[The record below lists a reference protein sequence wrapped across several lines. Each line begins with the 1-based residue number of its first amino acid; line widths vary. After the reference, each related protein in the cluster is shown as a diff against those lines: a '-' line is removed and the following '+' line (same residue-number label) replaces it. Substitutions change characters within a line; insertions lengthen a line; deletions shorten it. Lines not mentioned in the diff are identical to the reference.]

1 MAGIL
6 DKIKGR
12 SAIIKEQRGTS
23 ISKLVDLGD
32 ALSESLAGIDV
43 YAESPFETLEMIG
56 PDDWVY
62 GALSFGQGGLRISYR
77 TTEDD
82 FHDSMTQLEP
92 IEQSYD
98 VKSIK
103 SCPAHWLERLSS
115 EKNVNQ
121 LLANIDKA
129 LTSIQENTIGSLES
143 LNKALESQSE
153 EIATETMEALKGY
166 ESEDLIRIWLKARS
180 SIQTDSADSI
190 TRSSSYLESVCRLIL
205 AELGQ
210 ELPNTRDITNL
221 INAAIKALGL
231 SDDAEANK
239 DLKQLFGAIKG
250 IFQAVGAM
258 RTHFGSAH
266 GFSPGDYMPPE
277 HYARFVNDAS
287 ATASTYLLRRLNL
300 KLNK

>member
-1 MAGIL
+1 MSGIL

-12 SAIIKEQRGTS
+12 SAIIKEQRNT
-23 ISKLVDLGD
+23 ILSKLVDLGEV
-32 ALSESLAGIDV
+32 LSESLAGIDV
-43 YAESPFETLEMIG
+43 FAKSPNETLEMIG

-62 GALSFGQGGLRISYR
+62 GALSYGQGELRISYR

-82 FHDSMTQLEP
+82 FHDAMNQVEP
-92 IEQSYD
+92 EYQSYD
-98 VKSIK
+98 VKTIK
-103 SCPAHWLERLSS
+103 SCPIHWLEKLSS
-115 EKNVNQ
+115 EKQINQ
-121 LLANIDKA
+121 LLANIEKA
-129 LTSIQENTIGSLES
+129 LTSIQENTVGSLES

-153 EIATETMEALKGY
+153 EIAAEAMEALKNY
-166 ESEDLIRIWLKARS
+166 ESEELVRIWLKARS
-180 SIQTDSADSI
+180 SIQTDPADSI

-205 AELGQ
+205 AELEK
-210 ELPNTRDITNL
+210 ELPNRTDISNL
-221 INAAIKALGL
+221 INAAVSALDL
-231 SDDAEANK
+231 SDDAEANR

-250 IFQAVGAM
+250 IFQAIGAM

-277 HYARFVNDAS
+277 HYARLVNDAS

>member
-12 SAIIKEQRGTS
+12 SAIIKEQRGT
-23 ISKLVDLGD
+23 ILSKLVDLGD

-92 IEQSYD
+92 VDQSYD

-153 EIATETMEALKGY
+153 EIATEAMEALKGY
-166 ESEDLIRIWLKARS
+166 ESEELIRIWLKARS
-180 SIQTDSADSI
+180 SIQTDPADSI

-205 AELGQ
+205 AELEQ
-210 ELPNTRDITNL
+210 ELPKNKDITNL